1 MKRIKYKTNKQVTS
15 IEFSVDKNGY
25 DFLFGLCEIFDLK
38 DIFIDVYTAVTKEQ
52 DYKALS
58 KVDNILIATADRNA
72 KTKDIHLKTTTENL
86 LQITAI
92 AILAEAVWE
101 NLKMIWQDGKVSID
115 RIGALIV
122 SIVIS
127 MATQLD
133 VFAILN
139 FGISIPF
146 VGSFLTGI
154 LISRGA
160 NFIHDLLNKIQTI
173 SNS

>member
-1 MKRIKYKTNKQVTS
+1 M
-15 IEFSVDKNGY
+15 
-25 DFLFGLCEIFDLK
+25 
-38 DIFIDVYTAVTKEQ
+38 
-52 DYKALS
+52 
-58 KVDNILIATADRNA
+58 
-72 KTKDIHLKTTTENL
+72 ENL

-92 AILAEAVWE
+92 AILAEAVWG
-101 NLKMIWQDGKVSID
+101 NLKMIWHDGKVSID
-115 RIGALIV
+115 RIGAFIV
-122 SIVIS
+122 TIVIS

>member
-1 MKRIKYKTNKQVTS
+1 M
-15 IEFSVDKNGY
+15 
-25 DFLFGLCEIFDLK
+25 
-38 DIFIDVYTAVTKEQ
+38 
-52 DYKALS
+52 
-58 KVDNILIATADRNA
+58 
-72 KTKDIHLKTTTENL
+72 ENL

-127 MATQLD
+127 MTTQLD

-173 SNS
+173 SNSY